1 MSRTIA
7 AISTATGAGG
17 IAIIRVSGDEAVKI
31 ADRVY
36 SGKRPLSQAKTHTV
50 HYGHIVDRDGS
61 VIDEVLVTVMLAPN
75 SFTREDVVEIGSH
88 GGSIVSKKVLDALI
102 HAGAYMA
109 EPGEFTKRAFL
120 NGRIDLSQAE
130 AVIDIINAGN
140 DIARRNA
147 VSQLDGALS
156 KEIGGV
162 RAELVKL
169 AAQMQVIIDYP
180 DEDLEDVSG
189 EDILNIVKECGERTK
204 ALLDTADSGRIVKE
218 GIRTAIAGKPNVGK
232 SSLLN
237 SLARED
243 RAIVTDI
250 AGTTRD
256 TIEESVN
263 LDGIPLIL
271 TDTAGI
277 RETDDT
283 VEKIG
288 VERSRRS
295 IASADLVIVVL
306 DGSNIPDDE
315 DMRVLHE
322 TADKQRIILIN
333 KTDLGTSKYAES
345 IRAKAAK
352 SAVFEVSAKTGWGL
366 DNLRREI
373 KRLYNISG
381 LTDANGTV
389 ITNMRHKTA
398 LIHANEA
405 LKRAKDA
412 LISGMPTDIASIDIN
427 EAIDSLGEITGET
440 VSDSVVSEIFHNFCV
455 GK

>member
-50 HYGHIVDRDGS
+50 HYGHIVDRDGG

-162 RAELVKL
+162 RAELVRL

-333 KTDLGTSKYAES
+333 KTDLGTSKYAEP
-345 IRAKAAK
+345 IRAKAGK
-352 SAVFEVSAKTGWGL
+352 SAVFEVSAKTGEGL

-405 LKRAKDA
+405 LERAKDA

>member
-7 AISTATGAGG
+7 AISTAQGAGG

-36 SGKRPLSQAKTHTV
+36 SGKKPLSQAKTHTV

-162 RAELVKL
+162 RAELVRL

-345 IRAKAAK
+345 IRAKAGK
-352 SAVFEVSAKTGWGL
+352 SAVFEVSAKTGEGL

>member
-36 SGKRPLSQAKTHTV
+36 SGKKPLSQAKTHTV
-50 HYGHIVDRDGS
+50 HYGHIVDRDGG

-162 RAELVKL
+162 RAELVRL

-333 KTDLGTSKYAES
+333 KTDLGTSKYAEP
-345 IRAKAAK
+345 IRAKAGK
-352 SAVFEVSAKTGWGL
+352 SAVFEVSAKTGEGL

-405 LKRAKDA
+405 LERAKDA